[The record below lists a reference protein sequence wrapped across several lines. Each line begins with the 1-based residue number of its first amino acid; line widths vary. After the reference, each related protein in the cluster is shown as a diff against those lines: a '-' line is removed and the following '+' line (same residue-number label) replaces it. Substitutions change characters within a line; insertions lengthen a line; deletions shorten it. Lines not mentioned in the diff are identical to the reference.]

1 MMQSVPERSEGKTSH
16 AKTLT
21 MIGFKVN
28 LSWHYLVLFSP
39 IFIGATD
46 NPSFAFFLERQLT
59 LYLTLALSFGVLVGV
74 GRFFLKRNKTAPSTL
89 LLGAAGLLATVASVL
104 SLATLSAD
112 MPWRIASVVLL
123 GFSEAFLMFLWLH
136 YYMEAAA
143 GHLFR
148 SFAVD
153 MMAGGVIAFLTCSFV
168 PPLSYLVTLCMPAVA
183 TVSLIANWRTI
194 EPVDAAAPAPVVKPP
209 RKSILRHSLKT
220 LLPTTVYAF
229 VFGLLQGGFI
239 NSGIAL
245 LMAGNAVV
253 LVGIVLAGIV
263 IFFIPEA
270 PETNADIDTIHRF
283 SLLFFVLGIVGLSFL
298 GGGVLLASETVIL
311 AGFNLFDFG
320 GLILGVGLAR
330 RLKPGSLLL
339 VDGGRVLVY
348 VSLAVGLV
356 VGRCVVTGFGVADP
370 SLVLYSLCGAAITM
384 LVATVL
390 TPFREQESFE
400 TQIACM
406 TSESAESGDAATG
419 GAAGSEAGAA
429 AAPASG
435 AHAPAASKKA
445 AVESASAQRDEPAP
459 SKSALSS
466 KPSGEPKRADTPWRR
481 TCRGIAELYKLSPRE
496 TEIFFLIAKG
506 RNAEYVQQKLV
517 ISMHTAKTHIANI
530 YHKLGVHSSQEM
542 LSLIETFREEDIKSQ
557 KQD

>member
-1 MMQSVPERSEGKTSH
+1 
-16 AKTLT
+16 

-194 EPVDAAAPAPVVKPP
+194 EPVDAAAPAPAVKPP

-298 GGGVLLASETVIL
+298 GGGGVLLASETVIL

-542 LSLIETFREEDIKSQ
+542 LSLIEMFREEDIKSQ

>member
-1 MMQSVPERSEGKTSH
+1 
-16 AKTLT
+16 
-21 MIGFKVN
+21 MIGFKVL

-39 IFIGATD
+39 IFIGATN
-46 NPSFAFFLERQLT
+46 NPSFSFFLERQFT
-59 LYLTLALSFGVLVGV
+59 LYLTLALSSGALVGV
-74 GRFFLKRNKTAPSTL
+74 GRFFLNRNKTAPSTL
-89 LLGAAGLLATVASVL
+89 LLGAAGVLATVASAL
-104 SLATLSAD
+104 SLVTLSAD

-153 MMAGGVIAFLTCSFV
+153 MMAGGILAFLTCSFV

-194 EPVDAAAPAPVVKPP
+194 EPVDVAARTPAVVPP
-209 RKSILRHSLKT
+209 RKSVLRHSLKT

-239 NSGIAL
+239 NSGVAL

-253 LVGIVLAGIV
+253 LVG
-263 IFFIPEA
+263 
-270 PETNADIDTIHRF
+270 
-283 SLLFFVLGIVGLSFL
+283 
-298 GGGVLLASETVIL
+298 
-311 AGFNLFDFG
+311 
-320 GLILGVGLAR
+320 
-330 RLKPGSLLL
+330 
-339 VDGGRVLVY
+339 
-348 VSLAVGLV
+348 LV
-356 VGRCVVTGFGVADP
+356 VGKTVVTGLGVADP

-390 TPFREQESFE
+390 TPFREQEPFE
-400 TQIACM
+400 AQLARM
-406 TSESAESGDAATG
+406 TSDS
-419 GAAGSEAGAA
+419 GAAAPEGAA
-429 AAPASG
+429 AAKKADVASASAVGAPAPSG
-435 AHAPAASKKA
+435 AGAGTSKKA
-445 AVESASAQRDEPAP
+445 AAEPAP
-459 SKSALSS
+459 DAPASASRDEDAPSKPALSS

-557 KQD
+557 EQD